1 MGIFGYML
9 GAAVAAVALL
19 GLVTLFQGV
28 MTSQRT
34 QTVMNT
40 LAVMES
46 SIRRAHANLPRYEA
60 ELTAGL
66 LSQVPSSSVQDGHGA
81 MPGASADTRRIVT
94 PWGGFIYAGGGA
106 TVDLDG
112 TGTPAAGSP
121 NRFYITVLD
130 LPEAACEAIAKGYLN
145 NSSVVSVAAEG
156 AAATAATTAQTTGAA
171 IDAECDG
178 GDDDKV
184 GIVFRG

>member
-1 MGIFGYML
+1 MGIIGVVLGLAL
-9 GAAVAAVALL
+9 GAFALL
-19 GLVTLFQGV
+19 GLVAAFEGA
-28 MTSQRT
+28 MTNQRS
-34 QTVMNT
+34 QTVLST
-40 LAVMES
+40 LVTMET
-46 SIRRAHANLPRYEA
+46 SIRRAHANLPQYEA

-66 LSQVPSSSVQDGHGA
+66 LSQMPANAVQDGHGA

-106 TVDLDG
+106 TQDNDG
-112 TGTPAAGSP
+112 TGALSG
-121 NRFYITVLD
+121 NRFYITVLN
-130 LPEAACEAIAKGYLN
+130 LPEAACEVIAKAYLN
-145 NSSVVSVAAEG
+145 NASVVEVAAEG
-156 AAATAATTAQTTGAA
+156 TAATAPTTEQTTGAA